1 MIENLKG
8 KSKKEILK
16 LFGLPNF
23 NDNNTWI
30 YYLDS
35 KKNINKYSSKI
46 TIYFD
51 HNEETVILIE
61 RSSI

>member
-16 LFGLPNF
+16 LFGLPDF
-23 NDNNTWI
+23 NDDNTWI

-35 KKNINKYSSKI
+35 KKSINNYSSKI

-51 HNEETVILIE
+51 HNEETVILTE